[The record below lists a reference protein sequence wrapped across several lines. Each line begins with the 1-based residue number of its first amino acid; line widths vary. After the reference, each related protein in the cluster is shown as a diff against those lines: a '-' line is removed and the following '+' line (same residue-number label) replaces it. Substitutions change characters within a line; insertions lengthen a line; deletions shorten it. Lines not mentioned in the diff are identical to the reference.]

1 MAHIF
6 MTAEQVELLEQLDD
20 FVEWVECFGS
30 IGSGDVA
37 YMRQL
42 VDNLADSVSKSEG
55 KNELAEECP
64 FLEGDNEQGAC

>member
-6 MTAEQVELLEQLDD
+6 MTAEQVDLIEQLDD

-55 KNELAEECP
+55 KNELVEECP
-64 FLEGDNEQGAC
+64 FPEGDNE